1 MTINMTTTQIKKVKD
16 KYKIT
21 LGEESILVTEE
32 TVLKF
37 RLFNEKQL
45 SSLEE
50 IKKFDLLETYKNKAI
65 SYHLKYGKNSKEVL
79 NYLLD
84 KELDYDEAIIIV
96 DDLIAKKIINDQII
110 CDNLA
115 SSLARNSN
123 GPLMIKMK
131 LYNRFFSQNNINN
144 ALEQISEEDYV
155 DGYEKLLEKAKNKYS
170 NIDDSYIRKHKIKEY
185 MYRHGYSNVEISD
198 I

>member
-1 MTINMTTTQIKKVKD
+1 MTTTQIKKVKD

-50 IKKFDLLETYKNKAI
+50 IKKFDLLEVYKNKAI
-65 SYHLKYGKNSKEVL
+65 SYHLKYAKNSREIL
-79 NYLLD
+79 NYLLEKD
-84 KELDYDEAIIIV
+84 LEYDEANEIV
-96 DDLIAKKIINDQII
+96 EDLINKKIVNDQII
-110 CDNLA
+110 CDNVA

-131 LYNRFFSQNNINN
+131 LYNRLFSENNINI
-144 ALEQISEEDYV
+144 ALDQISEEDFV
-155 DGYEKLLEKAKNKYS
+155 NGYEKLLEKAKNKYS
-170 NIDDSYIRKHKIKEY
+170 KIEDSYIRKHKIKEL
-185 MYRHGYSNVEISD
+185 MYRHGYTNVETSD